1 MPRLCLIDALQRP
14 GLLSNIVRQAFG
26 DALATERSVGNCV
39 KRVEASMQILIRGDR
54 SLLQAI
60 LAIIGRSPI
69 AVARPAVELPDGF
82 TEVDVAVLDWIA
94 AEGRRIGRGYTRL

>member
-1 MPRLCLIDALQRP
+1 
-14 GLLSNIVRQAFG
+14 
-26 DALATERSVGNCV
+26 
-39 KRVEASMQILIRGDR
+39 MQILPRGDR

-69 AVARPAVELPDGF
+69 AVARPAPAFDLPDGF

-94 AEGRRIGRGYTRL
+94 AEGRRLGRGYARL

>member
-1 MPRLCLIDALQRP
+1 
-14 GLLSNIVRQAFG
+14 
-26 DALATERSVGNCV
+26 
-39 KRVEASMQILIRGDR
+39 MQIVVRRDR

-60 LAIIGRSPI
+60 LAMISRSPI
-69 AVARPAVELPDGF
+69 AFGQPVADLPDNF